1 MRKAEGLRTLTEEN
15 IKNSQASL
23 RQVQDKLR
31 SLNAHLEDLKRITTK
46 SNSILNDANNV
57 RINFL
62 LFIFKR
68 DSLIFFI
75 LKSIE
80 KLDQKVK
87 ELKNLTTSLEDK
99 TKQLMAHFET
109 NTQPK
114 TNEALN
120 LYANL
125 NSRSDSVLKQA
136 EQVTNRTQKLLDNA
150 NNALESLNKINRSLS
165 GIYLA

>member
-1 MRKAEGLRTLTEEN
+1 
-15 IKNSQASL
+15 
-23 RQVQDKLR
+23 
-31 SLNAHLEDLKRITTK
+31 
-46 SNSILNDANNV
+46 
-57 RINFL
+57 
-62 LFIFKR
+62 
-68 DSLIFFI
+68 
-75 LKSIE
+75 
-80 KLDQKVK
+80 
-87 ELKNLTTSLEDK
+87 
-99 TKQLMAHFET
+99 MAHFET